1 MAWIG
6 SSALVKLQRRPGLM
20 RFLMGLAQR
29 LLPALKAGNVLFLTR
44 DVDIREVLQHSGS
57 FEFGAMNH
65 RKMLLGRFLLG
76 LDDEPPNREEKDL
89 LRAVLDEVRKN
100 RLGMALDSVSQ
111 QVMAG
116 LPPSPGTLD
125 LVDHFAEPY
134 VTKLTIEFFG
144 LPAPGAGIESDY
156 VTGTGERLH
165 AQWIRKIAS
174 TVATS
179 EPAPFGLQRIAEKC
193 REEFMEHCIPIIQDA
208 LQAPLPP
215 DLSQAQTVLDGIII
229 EYRTRVGNNPSISY
243 VMRNLGGLLMAGN
256 PPIIKS
262 FVHAIDQLLRRQD
275 RLQHTHRDRPSA
287 GRARAPLIE
296 AINAA
301 QTNDLDRL
309 RKYVLEAMRFNP
321 TFPLHV
327 RSCPRAE
334 AVSEQ
339 TPRKTVVPA
348 GGTVFVPPIAAMFDR
363 ETMRRPES
371 FAHDRPESEY
381 LLFGYGGH
389 VCLGAGI
396 AKDVLTEMT
405 RRMLGLQNF
414 DLVQPGR
421 FKYDGPTID
430 HYRIEVP

>member
-1 MAWIG
+1 
-6 SSALVKLQRRPGLM
+6 
-20 RFLMGLAQR
+20 
-29 LLPALKAGNVLFLTR
+29 
-44 DVDIREVLQHSGS
+44 
-57 FEFGAMNH
+57 MNH

-76 LDDEPPNREEKDL
+76 LDDEPPNREEKKL
-89 LRAVLDEVRKN
+89 LRAVLDEGGKN
-100 RLGMALDSVSQ
+100 RLGTVLGSVSP

-116 LPPSPGTLD
+116 LPPLPGTLD

-193 REEFMEHCIPIIQDA
+193 REEFMEHCIPIIQAA
-208 LQAPLPP
+208 LQNPALEPLT
-215 DLSQAQTVLDGIII
+215 LSQAQTVLDGIII
-229 EYRTRVGNNPSISY
+229 EYRTRHPAGNNPSIAY

-256 PPIIKS
+256 APIIKS

-287 GRARAPLIE
+287 GYARAPLIE

-301 QTNDLDRL
+301 QTDDRDRL

-334 AVSEQ
+334 AVSER

-405 RRMLGLQNF
+405 LQLLSLQNF